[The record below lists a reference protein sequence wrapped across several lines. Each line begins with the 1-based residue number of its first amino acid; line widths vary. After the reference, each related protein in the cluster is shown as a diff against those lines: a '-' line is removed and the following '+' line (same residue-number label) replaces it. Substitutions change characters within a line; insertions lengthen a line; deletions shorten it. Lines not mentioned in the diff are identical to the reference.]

1 MVQHIDI
8 NGIQKIWQIP
18 QGKNEQ
24 EPKAKATSKTL
35 WGNPPKELCGDPNRM
50 RLGFLIVASYLK
62 GYVFNYFR
70 RFLYTAVY
78 NNCFLNQINQQSG

>member
-1 MVQHIDI
+1 MAEVSRVSKIFPSESDIPNRTISILQSLLKMVQHIDI

-35 WGNPPKELCGDPNRM
+35 
-50 RLGFLIVASYLK
+50 
-62 GYVFNYFR
+62 
-70 RFLYTAVY
+70 
-78 NNCFLNQINQQSG
+78 